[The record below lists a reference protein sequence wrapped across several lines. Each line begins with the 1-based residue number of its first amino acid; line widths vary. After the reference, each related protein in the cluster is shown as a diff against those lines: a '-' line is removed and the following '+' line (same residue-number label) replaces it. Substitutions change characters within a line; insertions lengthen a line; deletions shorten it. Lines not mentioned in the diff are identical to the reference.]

1 MNAWLY
7 LLTPVAEEQDCR
19 FTWWHADQPSR
30 SGTLQE
36 AASDLCGATLTLLLP
51 IEMASYH
58 HVEVPA
64 RSGRWLNQA
73 IASALEE
80 KLVGE
85 LDTLHIARS
94 ALQQRRY
101 CSLFVITRA
110 RLEALLNQLAKVG
123 IEPQQIYLDADCL
136 PGEEPSAIWCNGR
149 WLVGNLAG
157 IRLAISEDERRELPT
172 LLPADIRWSN
182 GALGAE
188 DISNAP
194 VLSQNNQDAALH
206 SLQRNGSID
215 LRQGEFRYDPP
226 RRLSW
231 HLPTA
236 IMVFF
241 FSALLLHTIGHR
253 LLIEQQTAALH
264 EQNVREFQQRFAD
277 EQRIVNLR
285 QQVALRK
292 QQPSSSQQG
301 IARRLEQLA
310 QQWIASGGSTAAIR
324 HVQYRAGEGWTLEVS
339 APAFADLEQIRQ
351 GLTQQSLA
359 VQSNST
365 VRDANGVTSQF
376 RVGE

>member
-7 LLTPVAEEQDCR
+7 LLTPTADAQDCR

-30 SGTLQE
+30 SGNLQE
-36 AASDLCGATLTLLLP
+36 AASDLCGTTLTLLLP

-58 HVEVPA
+58 QVEVPV

-80 KLVGE
+80 KLIGE

-101 CSLFVITRA
+101 CSLFVVARA
-110 RLEALLNQLAKVG
+110 RLAALLSDLAQSG
-123 IEPQQIYLDADCL
+123 MEPQQVYLDADCL
-136 PGEEPSAIWCNGR
+136 PGEEPAAIWCNGR
-149 WLVGNLAG
+149 WLVGNLVG
-157 IRLAISEDERRELPT
+157 VRIAISEDERRELPT

-182 GALGAE
+182 AE
-188 DISNAP
+188 QCPEDVSSDHIWP
-194 VLSQNNQDAALH
+194 ENNQDATLH

-215 LRQGEFRYDPP
+215 LRQGEFRYNPP

-236 IMVFF
+236 TMVFF
-241 FSALLLHTIGHR
+241 FSALMLHTIGHR
-253 LLIEQQTAALH
+253 LILEQRTAALH
-264 EQNVREFQQRFAD
+264 EQNVREFQQRFTD

-292 QQPSSSQQG
+292 QQPSGQQQG
-301 IARRLEQLA
+301 MARRLEQLA
-310 QQWIASGGSTAAIR
+310 QRWIASGGSAAAIR